1 MADTSHYLG
10 FSTGHAWRRALRAAG
25 GVRAVELADG
35 QRIEV
40 TEGRAAAVEAA
51 LSTDDEV
58 TPAEAS
64 RILAVSRPMVL
75 RWIANGELPDRLVG
89 THHRIPRAAVLELVE
104 RRAAAGRAVVALR
117 EAAEAGDPDATAVV
131 EAARQ
136 RAASHIAA
144 RDAKRTLAGP
154 S

>member
-1 MADTSHYLG
+1 MADTSHSLG
-10 FSTGHAWRRALRAAG
+10 FSTGYAWRRALRAAG

-51 LSTDDEV
+51 LGTDDEV

-64 RILAVSRPMVL
+64 RMLAVSRPMVL

-89 THHRIPRAAVLELVE
+89 AHHRIPRAAVLELIE
-104 RRAAAGRAVVALR
+104 RRAAAGRAVAALR
-117 EAAEAGDPDATAVV
+117 EAAEAGDPDAAAVV

-136 RAASHIAA
+136 RATSRIAA
-144 RDAKRTLAGP
+144 RDAKRALAK
-154 S
+154 SS